1 MEHTTLLTTPMNKLG
16 LGTRFNSHFFYPK
29 RDIMKQEEV
38 LTLGE
43 FLKLNTQPLVGKELW
58 KEAKEKKIYQGVNG
72 RSIRS
77 FKGIYMVEIIN
88 NKVTDFKII

>member
-1 MEHTTLLTTPMNKLG
+1 MESYTLEIIGLDDKL
-16 LGTRFNSHFFYPK
+16 SFYSYSDKGEIPEYAK
-29 RDIMKQEEV
+29 EAIRSVPFSFMK
-38 LTLGE
+38 
-43 FLKLNTQPLVGKELW
+43 LW

>member
-1 MEHTTLLTTPMNKLG
+1 MP
-16 LGTRFNSHFFYPK
+16 FSF
-29 RDIMKQEEV
+29 MK
-38 LTLGE
+38 
-43 FLKLNTQPLVGKELW
+43 LW